1 MSAHFIEHGRTQM
14 LKYWDVDLLLLVC
27 RLLDPKDERN
37 SYWVPDY
44 PVVFP
49 EYLPAFQPPRSFHV
63 VVGGRGGR
71 VEGAFLWL
79 ASTVAQS
86 QILSARGG
94 LETMGCRR
102 TRERAASRFM
112 HGKSPLSVVFPGN
125 LQSEYSHSR
134 GIMNLYRLLHPSSLH
149 SLEGKVP
156 PSLRH

>member
-1 MSAHFIEHGRTQM
+1 MP
-14 LKYWDVDLLLLVC
+14 KYWDVDLLLLVC

-44 PVVFP
+44 PFFWNTSLHFNRLGP
-49 EYLPAFQPPRSFHV
+49 FTSPWE
-63 VVGGRGGR
+63 VGEAG
-71 VEGAFLWL
+71 GAFLWL

-86 QILSARGG
+86 QILSARRG
-94 LETMGCRR
+94 LETMGRRR

-112 HGKSPLSVVFPGN
+112 HGKSPLSVVSPGN